1 MLQQVPKKNPIPRFN
16 APDQPFLNSKGKQM
30 EDFLQEQQN
39 YFSSRRNTS

>member
-16 APDQPFLNSKGKQM
+16 APDKTIPQLKRKTM